1 MTYYRF
7 PESKLVKLCFLF
19 FLYAL
24 QVVARSTM
32 YSSTFLGIVRAQYI
46 MIGLVAVI
54 GVLFLAYNRN
64 RWKQIFCDRRVL
76 LMAGAALVLLVPMLV
91 KHDWQLM
98 YFTVLLSWLFA
109 VFLTYFTDT
118 RELGRWYVLIMTALS
133 AVSLLGLFVLK
144 PLALAGVLPQIRF
157 DSPGGW
163 HMFNFGLTFVCD
175 KNNQMDNALRA
186 FGIFRE
192 PGLFQIFLFVAIQL
206 NNYWVEWKKSW
217 QMWAVDAVLF
227 ASLLTTFATGGVLA
241 LGLYVVFLFF
251 DKGLYRDRRLQ
262 ILAAIAVAAGIGLLA
277 YALAQ
282 GGTWAYEL
290 IGMVEKLFNQS
301 ESYTD
306 RLDSVFTDAAYF
318 FANPLVG
325 ADLAEVLYAVPNN
338 TATSPILFAV
348 FGIVGGCVHVL
359 SWAALAWKRNRH
371 WAMNLLLML
380 ILFVPFNTQN
390 VMPDMFFWLF
400 PMMALSEQCLMLMDR
415 IFPKKNVH

>member
-7 PESKLVKLCFLF
+7 PENKPVKLCFLIC
-19 FLYAL
+19 LYAL

-32 YSSTFLGIVRAQYI
+32 YTSIFLGFNRAQYS
-46 MIGLVAVI
+46 MIGLVVLI
-54 GVLFLAYNRN
+54 GILFLVYNRK
-64 RWKQIFCDRRVL
+64 RWKQIFSDRRMI
-76 LMAGAALVLLVPMLV
+76 LMTGAALILLLPMLV

-109 VFLTYFTDT
+109 IFLTYFTDT

-133 AVSLLGLFVLK
+133 AVSLVGLFILK

-262 ILAAIAVAAGIGLLA
+262 LLAVIAVAAAIGLLA

-318 FANPLVG
+318 LANPFVG
-325 ADLAEVLYAVPNN
+325 ADLAEVLFSVPNN

-371 WAMNLLLML
+371 WAMNMMLML

-390 VMPDMFFWLF
+390 VMADMFFWMF

>member
-7 PESKLVKLCFLF
+7 PENKPVKLCFLIC
-19 FLYAL
+19 LYAL

-32 YSSTFLGIVRAQYI
+32 YTSIFLGFNRAQYS
-46 MIGLVAVI
+46 MIGLVVLI
-54 GVLFLAYNRN
+54 GILFLVYNRK
-64 RWKQIFCDRRVL
+64 RWKQIFSDRRMI
-76 LMAGAALVLLVPMLV
+76 LMTGAALILLLPMLV

-109 VFLTYFTDT
+109 IFLTYFTDT

-133 AVSLLGLFVLK
+133 AVSLVGLFILK

-227 ASLLTTFATGGVLA
+227 VSLLTTFATGGVLA

-262 ILAAIAVAAGIGLLA
+262 LLAVIAVAAAIGLLA

-318 FANPLVG
+318 LANPLAG
-325 ADLAEVLYAVPNN
+325 ADLAEVLFSVPNN

-371 WAMNLLLML
+371 WAMNMMLML

-390 VMPDMFFWLF
+390 VMADMFFWMF